1 MILYLQVVTP
11 VSDLII
17 DYIEVKLKSG
27 EIVSLNWDESV
38 VDRGENGFTAR
49 YKGLYFGEKYAN
61 GRINELRDMQVTGV
75 GLYSETAHIADLKIT
90 SMWILDDNAELSFE
104 MPIFAVKG
112 CDTNG

>member
-1 MILYLQVVTP
+1 MILYLQAATS

-27 EIVSLNWDESV
+27 EIVSLNWDESD
-38 VDRGENGFTAR
+38 VDRGENSFTAR
-49 YKGLYFGEKYAN
+49 CKGLYFGEEYAN
-61 GRINELRDMQVTGV
+61 GRIDELRDLQVTGV
-75 GLYSETAHIADLKIT
+75 GLYSETAHIAELTIT

-104 MPIFAVKG
+104 MPIFTVKG